1 VFNLTFFG
9 FHQALRL
16 HRYSSERHQHHSLI
30 LSIKYT
36 CCALN
41 MDPQDTINLPFQ
53 DLDDSPLFRHRVSQL
68 EQSTVSLTKKA
79 NKLIKGAKSYVNG
92 IEANFHGA
100 ETFAD
105 SLEAFC
111 ATGSE
116 PEIGGCDVLARFSHT
131 FHELSSF
138 HELLRTQVELIMC
151 ERLSHNWDTMAAN
164 VKEAKKKYE
173 KRSSEYDTATFKHLG
188 HSRNMLL
195 AAASSSSSKANT
207 DKSQG
212 ELIAA
217 RLAAAESRYQLVSSI
232 MQIESRKKYDFLEA
246 VTTATEAHLAFFER
260 GAELMKNLQPYL
272 NAALEEADIEKSES
286 AAQVGAMND
295 MIETHKK
302 QQLEG
307 LGGSSQRRQSDTT
320 TTGGGVNVFGADG
333 ITGTPP
339 RPAGGPMQM
348 NNTIAAL
355 AIELESYIRAT
366 STSGGQH
373 ITVLKQ
379 GYLLKQ
385 SSGLRKEW
393 KRRFFVLDSQGML
406 YYYSNKEKSDK
417 KDEKQPH
424 NTVNLLTSTIKP
436 GAGDE
441 PSSSQLRYCF
451 RVISPAKEYSLQAES
466 EEDAKEWMDIISG
479 VISCLLNRSFAP
491 PPEKPSRPTHSRTSS
506 TSTSTISAA
515 AADQSVSHVSGPLG
529 SAIMSGGNGALS
541 SRSLFQTTATLVG
554 CQDTATSP
562 ERQLRPPSSSLGSA
576 RRPSSITTTTNL
588 MMEDPPHVDLL
599 RNIPGCHI
607 CADCGSPDPDW
618 ASLNLGVIVCIEC
631 SGVHR
636 QLGVHVSKVRS
647 LTLDV
652 KVWEP
657 SVLSLFQTLGNQ
669 FTNQIWEAALAYE
682 NKAQQGGESWVWGA
696 GSDSDGD
703 DGGAEIAT
711 LSAAVQRM
719 GVGGGGGKDGEG
731 TATIAIATGIVD
743 NIKPLPSA
751 PSHKKKE
758 FIEAKYIGRRF
769 TILPDPTETNQDII
783 NKQLQTM
790 LWESV
795 AEMDIR
801 SAYYA
806 IACGAKLTDK
816 CFHQPAAQLVWE
828 SNLRAAGTQ
837 DQPISPGNL
846 GDVNPLHAAARAGG
860 LTLVELLL
868 QNGAHIDSRDVFG
881 RTPLMYAVLFDWPEV
896 AKLLLR
902 RGAAGGIRDRM
913 GMSAIQW
920 TQEQERCRRD
930 TELAALLTMNT

>member
-1 VFNLTFFG
+1 
-9 FHQALRL
+9 
-16 HRYSSERHQHHSLI
+16 
-30 LSIKYT
+30 
-36 CCALN
+36 
-41 MDPQDTINLPFQ
+41 MDPQDAIDLPFH
-53 DLDDSPLFRHRVSQL
+53 DLDDSPLFRYRVSQL
-68 EQSTVSLTKKA
+68 EKSTVSLTKEA
-79 NKLIKGAKSYVNG
+79 NRLIKGAKSYVNG

-105 SLEAFC
+105 SLESFC
-111 ATGSE
+111 ATGNE
-116 PEIGGCDVLARFSHT
+116 PEIESVVGGSDVLARFSHT
-131 FHELSSF
+131 FRELSSF

-188 HSRNMLL
+188 HKNKNMLL
-195 AAASSSSSKANT
+195 AAATTSSSSKANT

-212 ELIAA
+212 ELTAA

-232 MQIESRKKYDFLEA
+232 MQVESRKKYDFLEA

-260 GAELMKNLQPYL
+260 GAELMKKLQPYL

-286 AAQVGAMND
+286 AGQVAAMNE
-295 MIETHKK
+295 MIEIHKK

-307 LGGSSQRRQSDTT
+307 LLGGSSQRRQSDTGGGGGGN
-320 TTGGGVNVFGADG
+320 GGGV
-333 ITGTPP
+333 TGTPP

-348 NNTIAAL
+348 NNTITAL
-355 AIELESYIRAT
+355 ATELETYIRAT
-366 STSGGQH
+366 SASGGQH

-406 YYYSNKEKSDK
+406 YYYSNKEKSGK

-436 GAGDE
+436 GAGDD

-466 EEDAKEWMDIISG
+466 EEDAQEWMDIISG

-506 TSTSTISAA
+506 TSTSTI
-515 AADQSVSHVSGPLG
+515 ADQSVSHVSGPLG
-529 SAIMSGGNGALS
+529 SAIMSGGGGNGAIS
-541 SRSLFQTTATLVG
+541 SRSLFQTTATLTG
-554 CQDTATSP
+554 CCQDTATSP
-562 ERQLRPPSSSLGSA
+562 ERRLRPPSSSLGSA
-576 RRPSSITTTTNL
+576 RQPSSTTPTTNL

-599 RNIPGCHI
+599 RNIPGCHA

-618 ASLNLGVIVCIEC
+618 ASLNLGILLCIEC

-652 KVWEP
+652 KIWES
-657 SVLSLFQTLGNQ
+657 SVLSLFQTLGNE
-669 FTNQIWEAALAYE
+669 FTNQIWEAALVYE
-682 NKAQQGGESWVWGA
+682 NKAQRGGESWVWGA
-696 GSDSDGD
+696 GSDSDD
-703 DGGAEIAT
+703 DGGADIAT

-719 GVGGGGGKDGEG
+719 GVGGGGGGNGGVGVTG
-731 TATIAIATGIVD
+731 TTIATGTAD
-743 NIKPLPSA
+743 TIKPLPSA
-751 PSHKKKE
+751 SSDKKRE
-758 FIEAKYIGRRF
+758 FIEAKYIGRKF

-783 NKQLQTM
+783 DKQLQTM

-795 AEMDIR
+795 AELDIR

-806 IACGAKLTDK
+806 IACGAKLTEK

-828 SNLRAAGTQ
+828 SNLRSGGTQ

-846 GDVNPLHAAARAGG
+846 GEVNPLHAAARAGG

-902 RGAAGGIRDRM
+902 RGAAGGVRDRM

-920 TQEQERCRRD
+920 TQEQKRCMRD
-930 TELAALLTMNT
+930 SELAALLTMNT